1 MKYLFL
7 ILLLIVS
14 CKSTD
19 KGKITKENEIVFPET
34 ESALSLVP
42 IFKIEDDMLVFRL
55 AAKRN
60 EIVEREYFPSSEN
73 LRIIMKNEKG
83 KIIYQS
89 NKGMNYFQV
98 IEDVKPIDI
107 NDTYVYELKTKIPDN
122 FDKGKYKITY
132 MLPAKPFPY
141 QKVLEYEKE

>member
-1 MKYLFL
+1 MKYLSVIL
-7 ILLLIVS
+7 LLLIVS

-19 KGKITKENEIVFPET
+19 TGNTKEVNEIVFPET

-73 LRIIMKNEKG
+73 LRILMKNEKVV
-83 KIIYQS
+83 KFL
-89 NKGMNYFQV
+89 NYFG
-98 IEDVKPIDI
+98 ISWRR
-107 NDTYVYELKTKIPDN
+107 
-122 FDKGKYKITY
+122 
-132 MLPAKPFPY
+132 
-141 QKVLEYEKE
+141 